1 MKCMFSYIIRIETAK
16 LTEEASKIQEMEQVF
31 LWKMIQRFKR
41 TLDRIDD
48 ENSG

>member
-1 MKCMFSYIIRIETAK
+1 MFSYAILTHNQTAK
-16 LTEEASKIQEMEQVF
+16 LTEEAAKMQEMEQVF